1 MRRARAS
8 RSGLQ
13 VWEWWLQLHMPVQ
26 EPRRVVERYAAGDGG
41 AESAA
46 GEDGRAFVSINWVL
60 SEAPLDLETEL
71 AWGFLDY
78 LLLGTSAPGL
88 GFRS

>member
-1 MRRARAS
+1 M
-8 RSGLQ
+8 
-13 VWEWWLQLHMPVQ
+13 
-26 EPRRVVERYAAGDGG
+26 VERYAAGDGG
-41 AESAA
+41 GEAAA

-88 GFRS
+88 ASRLGKARFMLG

>member
-1 MRRARAS
+1 M
-8 RSGLQ
+8 
-13 VWEWWLQLHMPVQ
+13 
-26 EPRRVVERYAAGDGG
+26 VERYAAGDGG
-41 AESAA
+41 GEAAA

-78 LLLGTSAPGL
+78 LLLGTSVPGL
-88 GFRS
+88 ASRLKIGLC